1 MKRIFVAVTLL
12 AALLGNSGLNA
23 QQDPATAAA
32 EREQAE
38 ERHRSMVNRIAGIE
52 ESVAAFQKNV
62 TALREEIRH
71 MREDLDRFKPKHD
84 GAATQDNIKRMADKI
99 EEVDKKRQADNER
112 VVKYIDSKNAELQK
126 FILERPGGNSRPPSG
141 STSNPGAERP
151 RTPAGNSPSAT
162 EKGFE
167 YKIKSGDRLQKIVA
181 ALKAQ
186 GFKASEKQIMEA
198 NPTVD
203 WSKLKIDQKIFIPD
217 SR

>member
-71 MREDLDRFKPKHD
+71 MREDLDRFKTKNE

-126 FILERPGGNSRPPSG
+126 FILERSGGNSRPPSG
-141 STSNPGAERP
+141 TTSNPGA
-151 RTPAGNSPSAT
+151 TCSNALAT
-162 EKGFE
+162 E
-167 YKIKSGDRLQKIVA
+167 R
-181 ALKAQ
+181 
-186 GFKASEKQIMEA
+186 
-198 NPTVD
+198 
-203 WSKLKIDQKIFIPD
+203 KLPMP
-217 SR
+217 